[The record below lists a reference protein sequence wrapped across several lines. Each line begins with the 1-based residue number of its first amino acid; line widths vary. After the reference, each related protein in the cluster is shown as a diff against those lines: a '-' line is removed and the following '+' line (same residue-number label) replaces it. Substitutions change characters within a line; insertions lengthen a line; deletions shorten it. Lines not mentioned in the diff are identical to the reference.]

1 MRDLATASKETI
13 DAVWETV
20 VGLVESKQHR
30 LSASLVRRVH
40 IDLLH
45 QTSNV
50 VHNCKCINLDCS
62 GHDSW
67 YTPFDLLC
75 KIRQVFTGNQ
85 IDLDPCSDPIAQQ
98 TVQAMTYFTKESDG
112 LSKDWFGRVFVNP
125 PFGLLGGKSQQGMF
139 ASKALEEYNQKRASE
154 VSLLLKASVGYSWV
168 NTVMEHPHG
177 FLRSRV
183 AFTCPQRASE
193 LIQYSIFNIDTK

>member
-1 MRDLATASKETI
+1 M
-13 DAVWETV
+13 
-20 VGLVESKQHR
+20 
-30 LSASLVRRVH
+30 
-40 IDLLH
+40 
-45 QTSNV
+45 
-50 VHNCKCINLDCS
+50 HNCKCIHLHCS

-98 TVQAMTYFTKESDG
+98 TVQAMTYFTKKSDG

-154 VSLLLKASVGYSWV
+154 VILLLKASVGYGWF

-193 LIQYSIFNIDTK
+193 LTPNEGCGSTLHVSNPHGSVVVYLGKNVDCFCRTFTSRSVAFIPGFNSWAKVDP